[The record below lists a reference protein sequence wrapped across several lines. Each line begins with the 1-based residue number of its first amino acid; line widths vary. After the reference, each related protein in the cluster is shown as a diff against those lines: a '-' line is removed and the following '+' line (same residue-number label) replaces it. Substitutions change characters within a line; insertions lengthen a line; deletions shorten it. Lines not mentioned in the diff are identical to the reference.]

1 MYQQVV
7 TDIIEWLSCRK
18 FVIKQLVCLPSWMS
32 PVISSISFAWRVFR
46 KLTGLYLWLVFAVI
60 SWNNSNISHN
70 ELHRCH
76 SRFTQH
82 QQVVTDII
90 EWLSCR
96 KFVIKQLVC
105 FPSWMSPVISSIS
118 FAWQTFSKA
127 MMERNIECC
136 VNLLWHLCSSL
147 CEILLLFHDIT
158 ANTSG

>member
-1 MYQQVV
+1 MY
-7 TDIIEWLSCRK
+7 
-18 FVIKQLVCLPSWMS
+18 
-32 PVISSISFAWRVFR
+32 
-46 KLTGLYLWLVFAVI
+46 
-60 SWNNSNISHN
+60 
-70 ELHRCH
+70 
-76 SRFTQH
+76 

-158 ANTSG
+158 ANTSQRYSSVNLRKTPTKLQQKLFYELFLFDRLQNNKVFQNLPGATSWNKILKIPIDG